1 MRFPEVTIIRSLA
14 EKAAGS
20 GILGGYA
27 MKYEQCRLESDFA
40 GYLYGSI
47 LLSAA
52 ASAVAVVAVG
62 LLLFLAAVPGAIPPW
77 LWAAFSIATGLI
89 VAAIVFY
96 FRLYAISSLKDYRG
110 ALIDANLVHATG
122 LMLAMA
128 GYNVPLKRMLQNL
141 SNLGDVFGEDIALEA
156 TYTLSLIDENGMDA
170 ISALRV
176 AQATSP
182 SAAWQ
187 ELLIGI
193 AAVYN
198 SGGSLREYLRGR
210 YEALAERKVLEVRK
224 YNEKVQGASSV
235 YLSAIGI
242 GAVFIAIINL
252 VFNMAGML
260 AGNVLVWVDALAVV
274 PAGSFIIVK
283 ALRAAYPE
291 AGR

>member
-1 MRFPEVTIIRSLA
+1 
-14 EKAAGS
+14 
-20 GILGGYA
+20 
-27 MKYEQCRLESDFA
+27 MKYEQCRLEADFA
-40 GYLYGSI
+40 GYLYSSI

-52 ASAVAVVAVG
+52 AFTVTAVAVG
-62 LLLFLAAVPGAIPPW
+62 FSLLLAAVRGEVPPW
-77 LWAAFSIATGLI
+77 LWAAGPVAIGLI

-110 ALIDANLVHATG
+110 ALIDVNLVHATG

-128 GYNVPLKRMLQNL
+128 GYNVPIKRMLKNL
-141 SNLGDVFGEDIALEA
+141 SNLGDVFGEDLALEA
-156 TYTLSLIDENGMDA
+156 TYALSLIDENGMDV

-193 AAVYN
+193 AAIYN

-242 GAVFIAIINL
+242 GAVFIAVISL

-260 AGNVLVWVDALAVV
+260 AGNVLVWVDALAIV

-291 AGR
+291 DSP